1 MWPLLW
7 ATLRTYAPY
16 VTFPVALV
24 VGAVGYHVE
33 QLVRGPPPPPAADD
47 ECSIA
52 ERREERALR
61 EMPGH
66 DPTRVRS
73 LKDRLEAR
81 RRSRLRR
88 CPDGPSRIEPPSRI
102 EALSLLPVIPRLPVC
117 RNAAASGEGVGK
129 VLRPASPTQIK
140 GLQSQAP
147 SQQKGLGLGA
157 QHAAAGTWGQVSAC
171 RGLGSERPAQ
181 ARPIVCIST
190 GLTCTIRLLS

>member
-73 LKDRLEAR
+73 LKDRLEFA
-81 RRSRLRR
+81 
-88 CPDGPSRIEPPSRI
+88 
-102 EALSLLPVIPRLPVC
+102 PRAVLD
-117 RNAAASGEGVGK
+117 RN
-129 VLRPASPTQIK
+129 RP
-140 GLQSQAP
+140 G
-147 SQQKGLGLGA
+147 GA
-157 QHAAAGTWGQVSAC
+157 
-171 RGLGSERPAQ
+171 
-181 ARPIVCIST
+181 
-190 GLTCTIRLLS
+190 